1 MFCIYPVA
9 VRDVL
14 DSSSFL
20 SIPLVY
26 NKDLK
31 SDFVAEYLGK
41 VDNYWNIRFFY
52 VSKTKEAC
60 SEPHSLS
67 VIITTKRS
75 LFFCSIIVHHEYLKL
90 RVLYYRYDSW

>member
-60 SEPHSLS
+60 SEPHL
-67 VIITTKRS
+67 
-75 LFFCSIIVHHEYLKL
+75 L
-90 RVLYYRYDSW
+90 

>member
-26 NKDLK
+26 NNDLK

-41 VDNYWNIRFFY
+41 VDNYWNIRFFLC
-52 VSKTKEAC
+52 KQ
-60 SEPHSLS
+60 
-67 VIITTKRS
+67 
-75 LFFCSIIVHHEYLKL
+75 
-90 RVLYYRYDSW
+90 D